1 MKQAS
6 PLPSNQGVLHLLTAT
21 RFLFAQKLFSCAKV
35 QYGPERGLDF
45 LTLNHTYYANEWSL
59 LLYLLLPVG
68 WSSCCQNMGQQG
80 SLCSLSA
87 WRLVLQQLQ
96 PSSRHPFAK
105 IALPSLL
112 FFLPIAFF
120 IRLNSNHP
128 LRLSSG
134 PFLRIILP
142 NPPGWV
148 MYGLIPT
155 YFTCLCQ
162 LPPKDGVTC
171 VSPA

>member
-1 MKQAS
+1 MSDFYAGFKKKTY
-6 PLPSNQGVLHLLTAT
+6 LIVL
-21 RFLFAQKLFSCAKV
+21 
-35 QYGPERGLDF
+35 
-45 LTLNHTYYANEWSL
+45 SL

-148 MYGLIPT
+148 MYGLIPA

-171 VSPA
+171 VSPAQDTLTHWEMGWDSVICIHQHLAHRRNSIFA